1 MRWRADWKRRW
12 RRHHQRGAGS
22 FIFTSIVIMRETRL
36 GMALA
41 MLVPATMRLL
51 GRWNCWL
58 PGRKLPVEQP
68 VEQPAKQ
75 LAEQPVELSS
85 LPYKH
90 EPGVRFVVPGSCCA
104 FAAPGAA

>member
-1 MRWRADWKRRW
+1 
-12 RRHHQRGAGS
+12 
-22 FIFTSIVIMRETRL
+22 MRETRL

-51 GRWNCWL
+51 GRWNWWL

-75 LAEQPVELSS
+75 LAPHSMV
-85 LPYKH
+85 
-90 EPGVRFVVPGSCCA
+90 
-104 FAAPGAA
+104 